1 MSVRTEHLMLAVDL
15 LRLSPERTR
24 RLVQLFAQELLP
36 QLNLS

>member
-1 MSVRTEHLMLAVDL
+1 MLAMHL

-24 RLVQLFAQELLP
+24 RLVKLFAQELLP